1 MSKIAHAG
9 APACAEYATV
19 HLVFELSKAKWK
31 LGVTLAGSQKM
42 SRYTIAGGD
51 LPALSAR
58 LADARAKAESSG
70 KPVRIV
76 ACFEAGLDGHW
87 LHRWLTE
94 QGVISHEVD
103 PSSIEVSRRAR
114 RAKTDRIDLAKLMRT
129 FLAYLRGEPRVCSM
143 VHVPTV
149 EDEDRKRR
157 TRERERLLKERTAHT
172 NRIKALLFGQG
183 IRDVM
188 PLKVGFVAGLD
199 KMRTGD
205 GRLLPPQLKEEI
217 VREHERLCLVAK
229 QLNVLDAANKAALRA
244 AAPGSAE
251 AKMRQLIDLKSIG
264 PVGGPELVNEAFYRE
279 FNSRRQVGGYF
290 GLTGTPYDSG
300 NSRREQGI
308 SKAGNRRARKLAIEL
323 AWLWLRHQ
331 PDSELSRWFRQRVGD
346 MKGRVRRIA
355 IVALARKLMVALW
368 RYLVT
373 GVVPTG
379 AVLRPPP

>member
-149 EDEDRKRR
+149 EDEDRKRHAR
-157 TRERERLLKERTAHT
+157 
-172 NRIKALLFGQG
+172 
-183 IRDVM
+183 
-188 PLKVGFVAGLD
+188 AG
-199 KMRTGD
+199 
-205 GRLLPPQLKEEI
+205 
-217 VREHERLCLVAK
+217 
-229 QLNVLDAANKAALRA
+229 A
-244 AAPGSAE
+244 AAE
-251 AKMRQLIDLKSIG
+251 
-264 PVGGPELVNEAFYRE
+264 
-279 FNSRRQVGGYF
+279 
-290 GLTGTPYDSG
+290 GTHRSHQPD
-300 NSRREQGI
+300 QG
-308 SKAGNRRARKLAIEL
+308 AVVRPRRARCHA
-323 AWLWLRHQ
+323 AQVRLRRE
-331 PDSELSRWFRQRVGD
+331 PRQ
-346 MKGRVRRIA
+346 
-355 IVALARKLMVALW
+355 VAHW
-368 RYLVT
+368 
-373 GVVPTG
+373 
-379 AVLRPPP
+379 